1 VNRDARIFLAGQS
14 VSLLG
19 DTSLWL
25 ALAMW
30 AKDLTG
36 SSSAAGIAIF
46 CVVAP
51 QLLSP
56 LGGLLVDRVRRRPL
70 LIAVNLAS
78 AAVVLALL
86 TVGDRVGILY
96 AVAVL
101 YGASYTLLASGQS
114 ALLATLVPPESLS
127 QANALLQT
135 VREGLRLLA
144 PVAGAG
150 LYAAAGGSAVAIL
163 DAATFLLA
171 ATSLAA
177 LRLREPKP
185 QPRREPWRQAVAAG
199 ARHVIATH
207 PLREVLIACA
217 LVLLVLG
224 FSETLTFAITD
235 GLHRPISFVGVLM
248 AVQGVGAIAGALTCA
263 RAIRRAGE
271 VRVAATGIAVLA
283 AGTLLLAGASLP
295 VVLAGKVLF
304 GFGIPWIV
312 VGAYTLLQRLTPAGL
327 QGRAFSAA
335 ELLLGVPQTLSIAA
349 GAALV
354 TLVDYRAL
362 LLAEAAVIAAAAA
375 YLLNVSRARRSARPS
390 VCAPGARSAPAP

>member
-1 VNRDARIFLAGQS
+1 MARDARIFLAGQS
-14 VSLLG
+14 ISLLG

-30 AKDLTG
+30 AKDMTG
-36 SSSAAGIAIF
+36 SNGSVGVVVL

-56 LGGLLVDRVRRRPL
+56 LAGLLVDRVRRRPL

-86 TVGDRVGILY
+86 LVGDRVGLLY
-96 AVAVL
+96 AVAAV
-101 YGASYTLLASGQS
+101 YGGSYTLLASGQS
-114 ALLATLVPPESLS
+114 ALLATLVPAERLS
-127 QANALLQT
+127 EANALLQT

-144 PVAGAG
+144 PLAGAG
-150 LYAAAGGSAVAIL
+150 LYAAAGGAAVAIL
-163 DAATFLLA
+163 DAATFVIA
-171 ATSLAA
+171 AAALAA

-185 QPRREPWRQAVAAG
+185 EPAHEPWRRAVAAG
-199 ARHVIATH
+199 ARHVARTR

-217 LVLLVLG
+217 IVLLVLG
-224 FSETLTFAITD
+224 FSETLTFAIAD
-235 GLHRPISFVGVLM
+235 GLHRPLSFIGVLM

-263 RAIRRAGE
+263 RAIRREGE
-271 VRVAATGIAVLA
+271 VRVAAAGIAVLA
-283 AGTLLLAGASLP
+283 AGTLLLASTSLP

-312 VGAYTLLQRLTPAGL
+312 VGAYTLLQRLTPDRL

-335 ELLLGVPQTLSIAA
+335 ELLLGAPQTLSIAA

-362 LLAEAAVIAAAAA
+362 LLVEAAVIALAALW
-375 YLLNVSRARRSARPS
+375 LLYNGVASSSSVPNGSRT
-390 VCAPGARSAPAP
+390 

>member
-1 VNRDARIFLAGQS
+1 VSRDARIFLAGQS

-46 CVVAP
+46 CVAAP

-56 LGGLLVDRVRRRPL
+56 LAGLLVDRVRRRPL
-70 LIAVNLAS
+70 LIAANLAS

-86 TVGDRVGILY
+86 LVGDRVAVLY
-96 AVAVL
+96 AVAAL

-114 ALLATLVPPESLS
+114 ALLATLVPGEQLS
-127 QANALLQT
+127 RANALLQT

-150 LYAAAGGSAVAIL
+150 LYAAAGGAAVAIL

-171 ATSLAA
+171 AASLAA
-177 LRLREPKP
+177 LRIREPKP
-185 QPRREPWRQAVAAG
+185 DPRHEPWRQAVAAG
-199 ARHVIATH
+199 ARHVIATR

-217 LVLLVLG
+217 AVLLVLG
-224 FSETLTFAITD
+224 FSETITFAIAD
-235 GLHRPISFVGVLM
+235 GLHRPLSFVGVLM

-263 RAIRRAGE
+263 RAIRREGE
-271 VRVAATGIAVLA
+271 VRTTAAGIAVLA
-283 AGTLLLAGASLP
+283 AGTLLLASADLP

-312 VGAYTLLQRLTPAGL
+312 VGAYTLLQRLTPNRL

-335 ELLLGVPQTLSIAA
+335 ELLLGAPQTVSIAL

-362 LLAEAAVIAAAAA
+362 LLVEAAVIALAALW
-375 YLLNVSRARRSARPS
+375 LLYNGVASSSRVPNGSRT
-390 VCAPGARSAPAP
+390 

>member
-1 VNRDARIFLAGQS
+1 VSRDGRIFLAGQS

-56 LGGLLVDRVRRRPL
+56 LGGLVVDRVRRRPL

-86 TVGDRVGILY
+86 GVGDRVGILY
-96 AVAVL
+96 AVAAL

-114 ALLATLVPPESLS
+114 ALLAALVPADRLS
-127 QANALLQT
+127 EANALLQT

-150 LYAAAGGSAVAIL
+150 LYAAAGGAAVAIL
-163 DAATFLLA
+163 DAGTFVLA
-171 ATSLAA
+171 AAALAA
-177 LRLREPKP
+177 LGIREPKP
-185 QPRREPWRQAVAAG
+185 DPRSEPWRQAVAAG
-199 ARHVIATH
+199 ARHVAATR
-207 PLREVLIACA
+207 PLRELLIACA
-217 LVLLVLG
+217 TVLLVLG
-224 FSETLTFAITD
+224 FSETLNFAIAD
-235 GLHRPISFVGVLM
+235 GLGRGVSFVGALM
-248 AVQGVGAIAGALTCA
+248 AVQGVGAIAGALTCL

-271 VRVAATGIAVLA
+271 VRIAASGIAVLG
-283 AGTLLLAGASLP
+283 AGTLLLAGTSLP

-312 VGAYTLLQRLTPAGL
+312 VGAYTLLQRLTPDRL

-335 ELLLGVPQTLSIAA
+335 ELLLGAPQTLSIAA

-354 TLVDYRAL
+354 TVIDYRAL
-362 LLAEAAVIAAAAA
+362 LLVEAAVIVLAALW
-375 YLLNVSRARRSARPS
+375 LLSRRRTPAR
-390 VCAPGARSAPAP
+390 VY

>member
-1 VNRDARIFLAGQS
+1 MGRDARVFLAGQS
-14 VSLLG
+14 ISLLG

-36 SSSAAGIAIF
+36 SSSAAGLAIF

-56 LGGLLVDRVRRRPL
+56 LSGLLVDRVRRRPL
-70 LIAVNLAS
+70 LIGANLAS

-86 TVGDRVGILY
+86 AVGDRVGVLY
-96 AVAVL
+96 AVAAV

-114 ALLATLVPPESLS
+114 ALLATLVPVERLS
-127 QANALLQT
+127 EANALLQT

-150 LYAAAGGSAVAIL
+150 LYAAAGGAAVAIL
-163 DAATFLLA
+163 DASTFVIA
-171 ATSLAA
+171 AASLAS
-177 LRLREPKP
+177 LRIREPKP
-185 QPRREPWRQAVAAG
+185 EPRHEPWREAVAAG
-199 ARHVIATH
+199 ARHVIATR

-217 LVLLVLG
+217 IVLLVLG
-224 FSETLTFAITD
+224 FSETLVFAIVD
-235 GLHRPISFVGVLM
+235 GLGRDVSFAGVLM

-263 RAIRRAGE
+263 RAIRHAGE
-271 VRVAATGIAVLA
+271 VRIAAAGIAVLG

-312 VGAYTLLQRLTPAGL
+312 VGAYTLLQRLTPARL

-335 ELLLGVPQTLSIAA
+335 ELLLGAPQTLSIAL
-349 GAALV
+349 GAVLV

-362 LLAEAAVIAAAAA
+362 LLAEAAVIAVAALW
-375 YLLNVSRARRSARPS
+375 LLYNGVASSTSVPNGSRT
-390 VCAPGARSAPAP
+390 

>member
-1 VNRDARIFLAGQS
+1 VTRDARVFLAGQS
-14 VSLLG
+14 VSLVG

-36 SSSAAGIAIF
+36 STSAAGIAIF

-56 LGGLLVDRVRRRPL
+56 LAGLLVDRVRRRPL

-86 TVGDRVGILY
+86 AVDDRIGLLY
-96 AVAVL
+96 AIATV
-101 YGASYTLLASGQS
+101 YGASYPLLASGQS
-114 ALLATLVPPESLS
+114 ALLATLVPRDKLS
-127 QANALLQT
+127 EANALLQT

-150 LYAAAGGSAVAIL
+150 LYAAAGGAAVAIL
-163 DAATFLLA
+163 DAATFVIA
-171 ATSLAA
+171 AASLAA
-177 LRLREPKP
+177 LRLREAKP
-185 QPRREPWRQAVAAG
+185 ERRHEPWRDAVTAG
-199 ARHVIATH
+199 ARHVARTR

-224 FSETLTFAITD
+224 FSETLTFAIAD
-235 GLHRPISFVGVLM
+235 GLHRQLSFVGVLM
-248 AVQGVGAIAGALTCA
+248 AVQGIGAIAGALTCA
-263 RAIRRAGE
+263 RAIRRDGE
-271 VRVAATGIAVLA
+271 VRTTAAGIAALA
-283 AGTLLLAGASLP
+283 AGTLLLASASLP

-312 VGAYTLLQRLTPAGL
+312 VGAYTLLQRLTPARL

-335 ELLLGVPQTLSIAA
+335 ELLLGAPQTLSIAL

-362 LLAEAAVIAAAAA
+362 LLLEAAVIAVAALW
-375 YLLNVSRARRSARPS
+375 LLYRGVASSTSVPNGSRT
-390 VCAPGARSAPAP
+390 

>member
-1 VNRDARIFLAGQS
+1 MSRDARIFLAGQS

-25 ALAMW
+25 ALGMW

-36 SSSAAGIAIF
+36 STSAAGLAVF

-56 LGGLLVDRVRRRPL
+56 LAGLLVDRVRRRPL

-86 TVGDRVGILY
+86 AVGDRVAILY
-96 AVAVL
+96 AIAFV

-114 ALLATLVPPESLS
+114 ALLATLVAPEKLS
-127 QANALLQT
+127 EANALLQT

-150 LYAAAGGSAVAIL
+150 LYATAGGAAVAIL
-163 DAATFLLA
+163 DAATFVVA
-171 ATSLAA
+171 AASLAA
-177 LRLREPKP
+177 LSLREPKP
-185 QPRREPWRQAVAAG
+185 EPRREPWREAVAAG
-199 ARHVIATH
+199 ARHVARTR
-207 PLREVLIACA
+207 PLREVLVACA
-217 LVLLVLG
+217 IVLLVLG
-224 FSETLTFAITD
+224 FGETLTFAIAD
-235 GLHRPISFVGVLM
+235 GLHKPLSFVGVLM

-263 RAIRRAGE
+263 RAIRGEGE
-271 VRVAATGIAVLA
+271 VRVAAAGIAVLA
-283 AGTLLLAGASLP
+283 AGTLLLAGTSLP

-312 VGAYTLLQRLTPAGL
+312 VGAYTLMQRLTPAGL

-335 ELLLGVPQTLSIAA
+335 ELLLGAPQTFSIAV

-362 LLAEAAVIAAAAA
+362 LLLEAAVIALAALW
-375 YLLNVSRARRSARPS
+375 LLYNGVASSSSVPNGSRT
-390 VCAPGARSAPAP
+390 